1 MDTSCISLPRF
12 TIEYKKGLDDFL
24 DYIFYNEG
32 KNGQI
37 SCPCIDCGNQTWV
50 NRTEATTHLL
60 CVGFMKGYTIP
71 HFSSKSS
78 DAPMLDAEDDM
89 QGLVNDAFHRFGD
102 DTLTDDMGTQTESMS
117 MPNLKAKKFYTVLG
131 EAKKPLYPGYSVD
144 KGWQVVIKTAP
155 RHVYDMDEQ
164 TSLDDVET
172 HLQGDSFMC
181 PQHDETMDIE
191 LVRGGFDGTVVDNN
205 DLVIADEEDPVEEA

>member
-1 MDTSCISLPRF
+1 MASGPSEYVKKYKGFIINGFRFHTKDVEHNRKTQNSGVNLQAMTNSYSSASDNNPIAGDVTYYGVLNDIIELEYGIDKKVVLFDCDWISNGSR
-12 TIEYKKGLDDFL
+12 KK
-24 DYIFYNEG
+24 
-32 KNGQI
+32 
-37 SCPCIDCGNQTWV
+37 
-50 NRTEATTHLL
+50 
-60 CVGFMKGYTIP
+60 
-71 HFSSKSS
+71 
-78 DAPMLDAEDDM
+78 EDDN
-89 QGLVNDAFHRFGD
+89 GF
-102 DTLTDDMGTQTESMS
+102 TLLNFEG
-117 MPNLKAKKFYTVLG
+117 LKAHNEPFILASQAHQVFYV
-131 EAKKPLYPGYSVD
+131 ADSVD